1 MAIVVSASL
10 RDTHRLIPA
19 KYAEKSVLENL
30 QLSPQVIH
38 DLSELDAVTNER
50 KIAEA
55 GNSPS
60 IGLQELLYGVPE
72 AHIINAAFTHA
83 GPDGGR
89 FNSRGRGA
97 WYAGQHLRTAQAEV
111 AFHRE
116 KFLAESRIY
125 ETIELKY
132 QDFLADFSGKFH
144 QLELDER
151 KTCLQPDPV
160 PQCYAAGQA
169 LAALLLSSGSNG
181 ILYPSV
187 RGAGETCIACFR
199 PALVNNPRRGDLLRL
214 AIEVGAR
221 RIWSIA

>member
-1 MAIVVSASL
+1 MAVVVPVSL

-19 KYAEKSVLENL
+19 KYAEKSVLEKL
-30 QLSPQVIH
+30 QLDLQVIH

-60 IGLQELLYGVPE
+60 IGPQELLYGVPE

-89 FNSRGRGA
+89 FNNRGRGA
-97 WYAGQHLRTAQAEV
+97 WYAGEHLVTAQAEV

-116 KFLAESRIY
+116 RFLADSRIT
-125 ETIELKY
+125 EPIVSEY

-144 QLELDER
+144 ELDSNER
-151 KTCLQPDPV
+151 KACLQPDPV
-160 PQCYAAGQA
+160 PHCYAPGQA
-169 LAALLLSSGSNG
+169 LAASLLSIGSNG

-187 RGAGETCIACFR
+187 RVSGETCIACFR
-199 PALVNNPRRGDLLRL
+199 PALVNNPRRGDLMRLRIK
-214 AIEVGAR
+214 AGAHVHWT
-221 RIWSIA
+221 IV

>member
-1 MAIVVSASL
+1 MAIVVSVSL

-19 KYAEKSVLENL
+19 KHAEKSVLEDL
-30 QLSPQVIH
+30 QLDPQLIH
-38 DLSELDAVTNER
+38 DLTELDAVTNER
-50 KIAEA
+50 KLAET

-60 IGLQELLYGVPE
+60 IGPQELLYGVPE

-97 WYAGQHLRTAQAEV
+97 WYAAQHLETAQAEV

-116 KFLAESRIY
+116 KFLSDSRIY
-125 ETIELKY
+125 EPIESEY
-132 QDFLADFSGKFH
+132 QDFLADFSGEFH
-144 QLELDER
+144 QLESKER

-169 LAALLLSSGSNG
+169 LAASLLSSGSNG

-187 RGAGETCIACFR
+187 RGGGDTCIACFR
-199 PALVNNPRRGDLLRL
+199 PALVNNLRRGDLLRL
-214 AIEVGAR
+214 AIKAGAHR
-221 RIWSIA
+221 FWSIA

>member
-1 MAIVVSASL
+1 MSIVVPVSL

-19 KYAEKSVLENL
+19 KYAEKSVLEEL
-30 QLSPQVIH
+30 RLDRQVIH
-38 DLSELDAVTNER
+38 DLSELDAVTNEH
-50 KIAEA
+50 KTAEA

-60 IGLQELLYGVPE
+60 IGPQELLYGVPE
-72 AHIINAAFTHA
+72 SHVINAAFTHA

-97 WYAGQHLRTAQAEV
+97 WYAGQHLATAQAEV

-116 KFLAESRIY
+116 KFLTDSRIS
-125 ETIELKY
+125 EPIESEY

-144 QLELDER
+144 ELDFDER
-151 KTCLQPDPV
+151 KACLQPDPV

-169 LAALLLSSGSNG
+169 LAASLLSIGSNG

-187 RGAGETCIACFR
+187 RGGGDTCVACFR

-214 AIEVGAR
+214 KIKVSVER
-221 RIWSIA
+221 FWSIA

>member
-1 MAIVVSASL
+1 MALVVPVSL
-10 RDTHRLIPA
+10 RDTHRLILA
-19 KYAEKSVLENL
+19 KYAERSVLEDL
-30 QLSPQVIH
+30 RLERQVIQ

-60 IGLQELLYGVPE
+60 IGPQELLYGVPE
-72 AHIINAAFTHA
+72 AHVINAAFTHT
-83 GPDGGR
+83 GPNGAR

-97 WYAGQHLRTAQAEV
+97 WYAGKHLVTAQAEV

-116 KFLAESRIY
+116 KFLTESGIS
-125 ETIELKY
+125 EPIESEY

-144 QLELDER
+144 ELDLDER
-151 KTCLQPDPV
+151 KACLQPDPV

-169 LAALLLSSGSNG
+169 LAASLLSLGSNG

-187 RGAGETCIACFR
+187 RGRGETCIACFR
-199 PALVNNPRRGDLLRL
+199 PALVNNPRCGDLLSL
-214 AIEVGAR
+214 KIKVGEN
-221 RIWSIA
+221 RIWSIV

>member
-1 MAIVVSASL
+1 MAIVVPVSL

-19 KYAEKSVLENL
+19 KYAEKSVLEEL
-30 QLSPQVIH
+30 QLDLQVIH

-60 IGLQELLYGVPE
+60 IGPQELLYGVPE
-72 AHIINAAFTHA
+72 AHVINAAFTHA

-89 FNSRGRGA
+89 FNNRGRGA
-97 WYAGQHLRTAQAEV
+97 WYAGQYLVTAQAEV
-111 AFHRE
+111 VFHRE
-116 KFLAESRIY
+116 KLLADSRIY
-125 ETIELKY
+125 EPIESEY

-144 QLELDER
+144 ELDFHER
-151 KTCLQPDPV
+151 KACLQPDPV

-169 LAALLLSSGSNG
+169 LAGSLLSIGSNG

-187 RGAGETCIACFR
+187 RGSGETCIACFR

-214 AIEVGAR
+214 KIKVGVEHF
-221 RIWSIA
+221 WSIA

>member
-1 MAIVVSASL
+1 MAIVVPALL

-19 KYAEKSVLENL
+19 KYAEKSVLEKL
-30 QLSPQVIH
+30 QLDLQVIH
-38 DLSELDAVTNER
+38 DLSELDVVTNER

-60 IGLQELLYGVPE
+60 IGPQELLYGVPE
-72 AHIINAAFTHA
+72 AHVINAAFTHA
-83 GPDGGR
+83 GPNGGR

-97 WYAGQHLRTAQAEV
+97 WYAGQHLVTAQAEV

-116 KFLAESRIY
+116 KFLADSRIG
-125 ETIELKY
+125 EPVESEY
-132 QDFLADFSGKFH
+132 QDFLADFAGKFH
-144 QLELDER
+144 ELDFSER
-151 KTCLQPDPV
+151 KACLQPDPV

-169 LAALLLSSGSNG
+169 LAASLLSIGSNG

-187 RGAGETCIACFR
+187 RGRSETCIACFR

-214 AIEVGAR
+214 TIKAGAHR
-221 RIWSIA
+221 FWSIA